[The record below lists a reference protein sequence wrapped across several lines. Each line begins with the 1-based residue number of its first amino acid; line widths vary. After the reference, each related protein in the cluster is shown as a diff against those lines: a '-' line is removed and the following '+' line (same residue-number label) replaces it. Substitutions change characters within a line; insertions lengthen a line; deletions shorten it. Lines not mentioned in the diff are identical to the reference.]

1 QSGTASHQCM
11 PGIRAALGV
20 PGVGDEGGPVN
31 AREARIGGDARAAVV
46 GRHENVAHGGGA
58 KTAPEAGLAR
68 RGKARVFVVE
78 SGYAEAERAV
88 GTEPAVTRCNAR
100 TEPRSALTP
109 FRRLIVRLS
118 ERGAKGRVH
127 QGFDSEN

>member
-1 QSGTASHQCM
+1 MLFLVLRMMYGPFYVRPELPEDVPGITRRQSGTASHQCM

-58 KTAPEAGLAR
+58 KAAPEAGLAR
-68 RGKARVFVVE
+68 RDKARV
-78 SGYAEAERAV
+78 
-88 GTEPAVTRCNAR
+88 
-100 TEPRSALTP
+100 
-109 FRRLIVRLS
+109 
-118 ERGAKGRVH
+118 
-127 QGFDSEN
+127 